1 MTFNDRQT
9 QIPQEVFDAL
19 PKDTIERFM
28 DIIEGVPFIRWMVS
42 PDRPRAK
49 DLPRDDKGR
58 IVVDVTKPHIL
69 ENMDYF
75 RPMAIAYE
83 KSSDDDDKKCYTPLK
98 PNGNPNSEYMKL
110 WNREIDRIWNG
121 MVRESDGE
129 WIPGILYFYWNYT
142 RIMFTN
148 IIDGTEKGDR
158 VESFPE
164 PWDSTYLWAHYI
176 YQAQYGGM
184 FNGFKGGEHFGVIAR
199 RGIGKSYFLA
209 SIATRTFMCGEN
221 SRVRSKAKVFF
232 FAYDKQY
239 IDTGKDGTLGK
250 FVDMFEFLAR
260 KTQFPH
266 LLLQA
271 QDVTM
276 HWTLGYETR
285 DGRRHGLLNE
295 ITGVSIKDKP
305 GKVRGKRGVYTF
317 YEEFGSFPGFLETF
331 NTSRYNA
338 EEGSISFG
346 TIGAIGCV
354 CAGTK
359 VMDRNFNEVNI
370 EDLEPEDGI
379 IGFDIGNDCYSV
391 EPITYMQDEC
401 YKECVEI
408 ATKNRVL
415 RCSLDHPIY
424 TRVYKSKRT
433 ECYKTGNGRKRWY
446 EYRWMTAGEYLEHK
460 NLAVIVADGSP
471 MDFGDKRIEDPYFV
485 GVMIGDGSYGFD
497 KTPVL
502 SNCDEEVI
510 GYVTAKYK
518 TTVEREY
525 LTKDGREYKE
535 LRINNVCGILR
546 DAGIYGQTKLDKRLP
561 EGYENLDQ
569 ECSAQ
574 LLAGLFDTD
583 GCAYRRQINFC
594 SINIEIIKGVQKL
607 LRKFGINSGY
617 TKVKARPG
625 NGRRD
630 KNDWYNLSVTGRANI
645 LKFRKYIPVK
655 TRRKIAAID
664 NFLEKAS
671 DFYKVSDNTFA
682 EKVVSV
688 KRIGV
693 QRIYNLTA
701 DKTHTYVAN
710 GIITHNTGGSKGNDF
725 SGALR
730 MIYHPRGYKMHS
742 LPNVFDKSKGKLG
755 ESILFLGAYLNRKTC
770 YDKDGNSDVVKAV
783 LEVLA
788 RQHVIRV
795 SSSDPGTLAQAKAED
810 PLTIEDAIMK
820 TERNI
825 YPVADLN
832 ARIQEIR
839 SEPHCLDDIY
849 IGRLNIVGGKV
860 EFQKTDDT
868 PIRDFPLGDNKAEG
882 ALEIYSMPE
891 IDPKTG
897 VPIPGRY
904 LLGAD
909 VFDNDVADSLSLGS
923 VFVLDAFTDR
933 LVAEFTGR
941 PQYAKDFYE
950 ICRRLCLFYNGK
962 LCYENNF
969 KGLYA
974 YFSTYSSTHLLTP
987 VFQYLKDEDRFK
999 GETFGNTSYGV
1010 RATTPI
1016 RNYSRGLIREW
1027 LIKPR
1032 QRTVKVDG
1040 VDVEE
1045 TYPQLMD
1052 IKNVALLKEL
1062 ATYDTDGNFDRH
1074 DALAMLMLYRE
1085 DVYRLNEGDPVNG
1098 TRKPAG
1104 KYDDD
1109 VFFNEYEKMMG
1120 RRGKAQ
1126 DSHYTMLM

>member
-1 MTFNDRQT
+1 MALTFNDRQT

-69 ENMDYF
+69 EDMDYF

-346 TIGAIGCV
+346 TIGAIG
-354 CAGTK
+354 
-359 VMDRNFNEVNI
+359 
-370 EDLEPEDGI
+370 
-379 IGFDIGNDCYSV
+379 
-391 EPITYMQDEC
+391 
-401 YKECVEI
+401 
-408 ATKNRVL
+408 
-415 RCSLDHPIY
+415 
-424 TRVYKSKRT
+424 
-433 ECYKTGNGRKRWY
+433 
-446 EYRWMTAGEYLEHK
+446 
-460 NLAVIVADGSP
+460 
-471 MDFGDKRIEDPYFV
+471 
-485 GVMIGDGSYGFD
+485 
-497 KTPVL
+497 
-502 SNCDEEVI
+502 
-510 GYVTAKYK
+510 
-518 TTVEREY
+518 
-525 LTKDGREYKE
+525 
-535 LRINNVCGILR
+535 
-546 DAGIYGQTKLDKRLP
+546 
-561 EGYENLDQ
+561 
-569 ECSAQ
+569 
-574 LLAGLFDTD
+574 
-583 GCAYRRQINFC
+583 
-594 SINIEIIKGVQKL
+594 
-607 LRKFGINSGY
+607 
-617 TKVKARPG
+617 
-625 NGRRD
+625 
-630 KNDWYNLSVTGRANI
+630 
-645 LKFRKYIPVK
+645 
-655 TRRKIAAID
+655 
-664 NFLEKAS
+664 
-671 DFYKVSDNTFA
+671 
-682 EKVVSV
+682 
-688 KRIGV
+688 
-693 QRIYNLTA
+693 
-701 DKTHTYVAN
+701 
-710 GIITHNTGGSKGNDF
+710 TGGSKGNDF

-897 VPIPGRY
+897 APIPGRY

-1052 IKNVALLKEL
+1052 IRNVALLKEL

-1085 DVYRLNEGDPVNG
+1085 DVYRLNEGDPEHG
-1098 TRKPAG
+1098 ARKPSG